1 MQNSAL
7 GTLKRKLES
16 NPNVLILDRFFPS
29 TRMCPRCGALNED
42 ITLSDRTFVCPECG
56 YTEERDVKS
65 AQTMLLAGRHEMSC
79 TCMERTRTLTG
90 VDVRRDKSH
99 ETVMLSA
106 VMAEASIL

>member
-1 MQNSAL
+1 ML

-29 TRMCPRCGALNED
+29 TRMCPRCGALTED

-65 AQTMLLAGRHEMSC
+65 AKTMLLAGTLAEHKRTPEERMSGFHASY
-79 TCMERTRTLTG
+79 EAS
-90 VDVRRDKSH
+90 KH
-99 ETVMLSA
+99 SA
-106 VMAEASIL
+106 KRPEASIL